1 MPPIADTSGGDDV
14 FTDVRLRGGFP
25 SSTDMR
31 VLRVGGDRS
40 GEADLTWGQR
50 YMLEKMSWLGDADAS
65 SNLRL
70 TFAPPPGTTVQAF
83 AHALIAVVG
92 RNESLR
98 TVIDDSRPGQE
109 RQILLR
115 EGRLALYV
123 VDRADVEDASALRDA
138 MAAAA
143 FDLAVDLPVRALC
156 LVNAAGIVERA
167 TLVFSHMAV
176 DSASR
181 YLVVDH
187 LVAALSGRFPDAP
200 NVLQPRD
207 LADLER
213 SPTLRSRSDR
223 ALARWRTDV
232 DVTAFSAG
240 VRSEIEEGPNRWRFA
255 VIDSPRL
262 NRAVEVF
269 SRNLGV
275 SASTVLLVLQQRMVA
290 RVFGD
295 LPQVIVARA
304 SNRGMAHA
312 RGYVGQLHQE
322 VPVRL
327 EIAGRRLDEAVGIA
341 HQANIAAY
349 RYGVFDPLALTEQMN
364 EVLSARERWSAFG
377 LVYNFVR
384 DHGGAPPEEMS
395 GPPPESPVVRWVAS
409 LDFDISHLY
418 FSPGTDHNFRWLLDT
433 DFMSMAEFETAFREL
448 HDEFVDAAERID
460 V

>member
-1 MPPIADTSGGDDV
+1 
-14 FTDVRLRGGFP
+14 
-25 SSTDMR
+25 MR
-31 VLRVGGDRS
+31 VLHVSGDRS

-50 YMLEKMSWLGDADAS
+50 YMLEKMSWLGDAAAS
-65 SNLRL
+65 SNLRI
-70 TFAPPPGTTVQAF
+70 TFVPPPDTTVEAF
-83 AHALIAVVG
+83 ARALTAVVG
-92 RNESLR
+92 HSESLR
-98 TVIDDSRPGQE
+98 TVIDDSGPGRE
-109 RQILLR
+109 RQVLLR

-123 VDRADVEDASALRDA
+123 VARTDVEDASALRDA

-156 LVNAAGIVERA
+156 LVGAGCLVEQA
-167 TLVFSHMAV
+167 ILVFSHMAV

-187 LVAALSGRFPDAP
+187 LAAALSGRFPDSP
-200 NVLQPRD
+200 NIVQPLD
-207 LADLER
+207 LVDLEK
-213 SPTLRSRSDR
+213 SEALRRRSDR
-223 ALARWRTDV
+223 ALARWRDDV
-232 DVTAFSAG
+232 DTATLSAG
-240 VRSEIEEGPNRWRFA
+240 VRPEITERPNRWRFA
-255 VIDSPRL
+255 VIEAPRL
-262 NRAVEVF
+262 NAAVEVM
-269 SRNLGV
+269 SRDRGV
-275 SASTVLLVLQQRMVA
+275 SASTVLLVFQQRMAA

-327 EIAGRRLDEAVGIA
+327 EIAGRRLDEAVGIV

-384 DHGGAPPEEMS
+384 DHGDLPTRKVSDPPCDDLA
-395 GPPPESPVVRWVAS
+395 VKWVAS

-433 DFMSMAEFETAFREL
+433 DLMSVGEFETAFREL
-448 HDEFVDAAERID
+448 HNEFVDAADRTEA
-460 V
+460 